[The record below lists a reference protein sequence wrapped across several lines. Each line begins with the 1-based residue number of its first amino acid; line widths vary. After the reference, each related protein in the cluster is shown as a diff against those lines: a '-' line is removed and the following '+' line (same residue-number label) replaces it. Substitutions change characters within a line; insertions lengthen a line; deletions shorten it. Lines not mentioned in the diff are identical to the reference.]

1 MLEPTTAEL
10 DTMLDISEAAA
21 RAMLAQGGSEDR
33 ALQFGADQA
42 LAWFRAQVG

>member
-1 MLEPTTAEL
+1 MIEPTQDQL
-10 DTMLDISEAAA
+10 DTMLDISEAGAL
-21 RAMLAQGGSEDR
+21 AMLRWGAPEER